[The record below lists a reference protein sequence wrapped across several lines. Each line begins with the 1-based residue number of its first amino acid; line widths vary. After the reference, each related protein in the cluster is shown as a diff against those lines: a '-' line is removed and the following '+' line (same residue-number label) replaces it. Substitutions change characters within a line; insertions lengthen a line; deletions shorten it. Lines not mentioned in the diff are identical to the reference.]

1 MVPLRILVS
10 FALISTGASTECPS
24 GSSEKT
30 RLTGTAYKRLDL
42 ETAEDCCAHCSDD
55 QPACAGW
62 VFYVDKS
69 SCVLKNETQHEV
81 ADDTCI
87 SGSAGPPTPSPQPSP
102 TPTPSPAPTPTPS
115 PPKPVVAPLLDTMFQ
130 GGAVLQRDVAVAVWG
145 TSQDS
150 KVQLQLRLP
159 EGNQAVEMAVPVNA
173 SGIWLTYLPPQ
184 AAGYGY
190 ELEVSDSQDMTTV
203 GISFGEVVLCA
214 GQSNMGMQVGPSE
227 RAFDADNA
235 TAEAAAAGRYT
246 GKIMLHARTSRY
258 VNATMWYDVTPESI
272 TTFSAVCWYA
282 GRDLWFHM
290 SEKIPVGLIMNAVGA
305 HPIEHWLGPDQ
316 ISACLPASQPLCK
329 DNMPNSLGW
338 GKSIVPMQPFTI
350 GTMLWDQGEQN
361 INCDEV
367 ADYPCLTRQLVRSY
381 REQFNS
387 SFPFISVQLPGYAVG
402 PQLSYEPSEQ
412 FAMRLAQDAG
422 SESLKDADTI
432 PTYDYSCAMGKE
444 DGCPHGNVHN
454 VHKQPIGARLALQI
468 RRMRLGEDL
477 NSQGPRVSSA
487 TLARKAGTLYGI
499 QMEFEGT
506 NSLHMGPTRNCTT
519 CCDDSVGDFDVSVD
533 GVTWL
538 NTSAAVVKDGAVQVE
553 VDMLT
558 AAAPR
563 VLRYTANRVYPQCA
577 VFGVEGIPAM
587 PFQMNL
593 SSLKYGDALLV

>member
-1 MVPLRILVS
+1 MMHLAL
-10 FALISTGASTECPS
+10 FALPLVGASFECPS

-30 RLTGTAYKRLDL
+30 RLTGTAYKNLDL
-42 ETAEDCCAHCSDD
+42 ETAEECCTHCSSD

-69 SCVLKNETQHEV
+69 RCVLKNETKHQV

-87 SGSAGPPTPSPQPSP
+87 SGSLAPPTPSPQPSP
-102 TPTPSPAPTPTPS
+102 TPGPSPAPTPTPP
-115 PPKPVVAPLLDTMFQ
+115 PPKPVVPLLDAMFQ
-130 GGAVLQRDVAVAVWG
+130 GGAVLQRDAAVAVWG

-150 KVQLQLRLP
+150 KIQLQLRVP
-159 EGNQAVEMAVPVNA
+159 EGRAALERDVLVNA
-173 SGIWLTYLPPQ
+173 SGVWLTYLPPQ
-184 AAGYGY
+184 ATGYGY
-190 ELEVSDSQDMTTV
+190 ELSVSDHYDKTTV
-203 GISFGEVVLCA
+203 GISFGEVILCA

-246 GKIMLHARTSRY
+246 GKIWLHSRAPRY

-272 TTFSAVCWYA
+272 TAFSAVCWYA

-290 SEKIPVGLIMNAVGA
+290 GEKIPVGLIMNAVGA

-316 ISACLPASQPLCK
+316 IRACLPESQPLCR
-329 DNMPNSLGW
+329 DTAPNSRGW
-338 GKSIVPMQPFTI
+338 SKSIVPMQPFTI

-367 ADYPCLTRQLVRSY
+367 ADYPCLTRQLVQSY

-387 SFPFISVQLPGYAVG
+387 SFPFISVQLPGYAIG
-402 PQLSYEPSEQ
+402 PQQPYEPSGQ

-422 SESLKDADTI
+422 SESLKDTDII
-432 PTYDYSCAMGKE
+432 PTYDYSCAMEKT

-468 RRMRLGEDL
+468 RRMRLGEDV
-477 NSQGPRVSSA
+477 NSQGLRVSSA
-487 TLARKAGTLYGI
+487 TAACKAGTVYGI
-499 QMEFEGT
+499 QMKFDGT
-506 NSLHMGPTRNCTT
+506 NSVHMGPTRNCTT
-519 CCDDSVGDFDVSVD
+519 CCNDSVGDFDVSVD

-538 NTSAAVVKDGAVQVE
+538 NTSAAVVKHGAVQVE
-553 VDMLT
+553 VDML
-558 AAAPR
+558 AAVAPR
-563 VLRYTANRVYPQCA
+563 ILRYTANRVYPQCA
-577 VFGVEGIPAM
+577 VLSVEGIPAM
-587 PFQMNL
+587 PFRMNL
-593 SSLKYGDALLV
+593 SASIHDALLV

>member
-1 MVPLRILVS
+1 
-10 FALISTGASTECPS
+10 
-24 GSSEKT
+24 
-30 RLTGTAYKRLDL
+30 
-42 ETAEDCCAHCSDD
+42 
-55 QPACAGW
+55 
-62 VFYVDKS
+62 
-69 SCVLKNETQHEV
+69 
-81 ADDTCI
+81 
-87 SGSAGPPTPSPQPSP
+87 
-102 TPTPSPAPTPTPS
+102 
-115 PPKPVVAPLLDTMFQ
+115 MFQ
-130 GGAVLQRDVAVAVWG
+130 GGAVLQRDVDVAVWG
-145 TSQDS
+145 TSEDN

-159 EGNQAVEMAVPVNA
+159 EGAASLERTIPVNA

-190 ELEVSDSQDMTTV
+190 EMEVSDSADDVTV
-203 GISFGEVVLCA
+203 GISFGEVILCA

-246 GKIMLHARTSRY
+246 GKIQLHARTSRY
-258 VNATMWYDVTPESI
+258 VNATEWYDVTPESI
-272 TTFSAVCWYA
+272 TSFSAVCWYA

-290 SEKIPVGLIMNAVGA
+290 GEKIPVGLIMNAVGA

-316 ISACLPASQPLCK
+316 IRACLPESQPLCK
-329 DNMPNSLGW
+329 DNMPNSKGW

-361 INCDEV
+361 INCAEEEY
-367 ADYPCLTRQLVRSY
+367 YPCLTEQLVTSY

-387 SFPFISVQLPGYAVG
+387 SFPFISVQLPGYAIG
-402 PQLSYEPSEQ
+402 AQQACEPSGQ

-422 SESLKDADTI
+422 SESVENADTI
-432 PTYDYSCAMGKE
+432 PTYDYSCAMGKT

-468 RRMRLGEDL
+468 RRMSLGEDV
-477 NSQGPRVSSA
+477 NSQGPRISSA
-487 TLARKAGTLYGI
+487 TVALKAGTNYRI
-499 QMEFEGT
+499 QMKFDGT
-506 NSLHMGPTRNCTT
+506 DSVHMSPTRNCTT
-519 CCDDSVGDFDVSVD
+519 CCDDSIGDFDVSVD

-538 NTSAAVVKDGAVQVE
+538 NTSAAVVQKSGAVKVE

-558 AAAPR
+558 AVAPR

-577 VFGVEGIPAM
+577 VLSMEGIPAM

-593 SSLKYGDALLV
+593 SASTHGDIVLV